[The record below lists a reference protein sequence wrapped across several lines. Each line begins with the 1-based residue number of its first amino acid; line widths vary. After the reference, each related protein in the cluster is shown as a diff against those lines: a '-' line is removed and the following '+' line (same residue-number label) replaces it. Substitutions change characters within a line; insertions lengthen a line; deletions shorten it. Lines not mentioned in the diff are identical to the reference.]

1 MFLKSTEALQSKC
14 ELALEEGQ
22 KGEILRSL
30 ELLSSAR
37 WQRALMD
44 ETASASRDPA
54 SLTFLSDR
62 EINDLN
68 QLVESI
74 PRLEMLLQ
82 SLDGWTAKSFEDSE
96 ILDLLTSD
104 VGLSLY
110 IEHLLPKAWFYS
122 ADIAVLVGNHQEQLH
137 RKLVTKG
144 QRRFVIFVPSDQ
156 EARASLLN
164 YLSDS
169 STTEDLLVSPE
180 MLPTISDIKT
190 LAGDTLA

>member
-74 PRLEMLLQ
+74 
-82 SLDGWTAKSFEDSE
+82 
-96 ILDLLTSD
+96 
-104 VGLSLY
+104 
-110 IEHLLPKAWFYS
+110 
-122 ADIAVLVGNHQEQLH
+122 
-137 RKLVTKG
+137 
-144 QRRFVIFVPSDQ
+144 
-156 EARASLLN
+156 
-164 YLSDS
+164 
-169 STTEDLLVSPE
+169 
-180 MLPTISDIKT
+180 
-190 LAGDTLA
+190 